1 MRKDYFGYIYFGF
14 RNQETNEVV
23 WLTSINPQI
32 ISGLTLEQAEE
43 QLNKDLKELD
53 KYLKDGIKEGRPF
66 EIEMVETTY
75 NNKGLVKES
84 KILYTKQ
91 LN

>member
-14 RNQETNEVV
+14 RNQETNEEV
-23 WLTSINPQI
+23 WLTSINPQV
-32 ISGLTLEQAEE
+32 ISGLSLEQAEE
-43 QLNKDLKELD
+43 QLKKDLKALD
-53 KYLKDGIKEGRPF
+53 GTIKDGLKNGHIYEV
-66 EIEMVETTY
+66 EMIEYTY